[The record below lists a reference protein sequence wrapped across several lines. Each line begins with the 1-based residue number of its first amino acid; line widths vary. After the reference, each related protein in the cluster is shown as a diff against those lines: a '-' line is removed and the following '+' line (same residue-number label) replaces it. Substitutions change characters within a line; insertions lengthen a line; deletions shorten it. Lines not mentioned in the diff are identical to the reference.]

1 MRRSHP
7 SNKPGVTPRQWRK
20 EVEADLARS
29 EMENVM
35 TEATNPTVR
44 EFTLD
49 GHVTSGDTVLI
60 PAGTK
65 ITVRKPGSGELR
77 GLTLMAL
84 SQLDVTALHTLAPRI
99 TNPPIAKGAVM
110 DPADLM
116 QFGGEVMDFLLPKAA
131 KAMADSPT
139 A

>member
-1 MRRSHP
+1 
-7 SNKPGVTPRQWRK
+7 
-20 EVEADLARS
+20 
-29 EMENVM
+29 M
-35 TEATNPTVR
+35 TEATTNPALRT
-44 EFTLD
+44 FTLD
-49 GHVTSGDTVLI
+49 EAVKSGDTVLI
-60 PAGTK
+60 PAGTV

-99 TNPPIAKGAVM
+99 TTPPIAKGAVM

-139 A
+139 T